1 MTENKPIVV
10 AVDGS
15 DASTTA
21 VNWAARTAGIRGL
34 PLRIVTVVHIP
45 AFYYS
50 EPYLAQSFH
59 EEMKA
64 TARDRLDNAAVLAR
78 QIIDENRHG
87 NVEVTTEQLEGKVV
101 PTLIAQAE
109 HADRLV
115 VGSRGLGEV
124 KGLLAGSVS
133 TAVVSHATAPVVVVR
148 GRTLDGAPPAKGPV
162 VVGVDG
168 SVSCRDAV
176 EVAFEEASARGATLV
191 AVNVWSDVSVQ
202 PRSGPSPR
210 PALEPD
216 PDRRGDRA
224 RRTSRRLPGAVPG
237 RHRRTCRR
245 PRPPVR
251 VLSEYAE
258 PHSFSWSE
266 PADAA
271 VSRGCCSAPRA
282 TRSSRPRTAR
292 SSSSGRRRPRTDPG
306 RGSER
311 GVTRS
316 RRRPARAVLS
326 TRRPDARPG

>member
-202 PRSGPSPR
+202 PS
-210 PALEPD
+210 L
-216 PDRRGDRA
+216 
-224 RRTSRRLPGAVPG
+224 GAVPEDPHWSRIQTG
-237 RHRRTCRR
+237 EEIVLAERLAGYQERYPDVTVERVVARDR
-245 PRPPVR
+245 PVR

-258 PHSFSWSE
+258 
-266 PADAA
+266 AA
-271 VSRGCCSAPRA
+271 QLLVVG
-282 TRSSRPRTAR
+282 TR
-292 SSSSGRRRPRTDPG
+292 G
-306 RGSER
+306 RGGFKGLLLGSTSNALIQTADCP
-311 GVTRS
+311 VLVVRS
-316 RRRPARAVLS
+316 KE
-326 TRRPDARPG
+326 TED

>member
-21 VNWAARTAGIRGL
+21 VNWAARAAAIRGL

-64 TARDRLDNAAVLAR
+64 TARDRLAGAAALAR

-87 NVEVTTEQLEGKVV
+87 NVEVTTGQLEGKVV

-148 GRTLDGAPPAKGPV
+148 GRTLDGAPPAEGPV
-162 VVGVDG
+162 VVGIDG

-202 PRSGPSPR
+202 PSF
-210 PALEPD
+210 
-216 PDRRGDRA
+216 
-224 RRTSRRLPGAVPG
+224 GAVPEDPHWSRIQTG
-237 RHRRTCRR
+237 EEIVLAERLAGYQERYPDVTVERVVARDR
-245 PRPPVR
+245 PVR

-258 PHSFSWSE
+258 
-266 PADAA
+266 AA
-271 VSRGCCSAPRA
+271 QLLVVG
-282 TRSSRPRTAR
+282 TR
-292 SSSSGRRRPRTDPG
+292 G
-306 RGSER
+306 RGGFKGLLLGSTSNALIQTADCP
-311 GVTRS
+311 VLVVRS
-316 RRRPARAVLS
+316 KE
-326 TRRPDARPG
+326 TED

>member
-21 VNWAARTAGIRGL
+21 VNWAARAAAIRGL

-64 TARDRLDNAAVLAR
+64 TARDRLAGAAALAR

-87 NVEVTTEQLEGKVV
+87 NVEVTTGQLEGKVV

-148 GRTLDGAPPAKGPV
+148 GRTLDGAPPAEGPV
-162 VVGVDG
+162 VVGIDG

-202 PRSGPSPR
+202 PS
-210 PALEPD
+210 L
-216 PDRRGDRA
+216 
-224 RRTSRRLPGAVPG
+224 GAVPEDPHWSRIQTG
-237 RHRRTCRR
+237 EEIVLAERLAGYQERYPDVTVERVVARDR
-245 PRPPVR
+245 PVR

-258 PHSFSWSE
+258 
-266 PADAA
+266 AA
-271 VSRGCCSAPRA
+271 QLLVVG
-282 TRSSRPRTAR
+282 TR
-292 SSSSGRRRPRTDPG
+292 G
-306 RGSER
+306 RGGFKGLLLGSTSNALIQTADCP
-311 GVTRS
+311 VLVVRS
-316 RRRPARAVLS
+316 
-326 TRRPDARPG
+326 TETED